1 MKATLIKGVGG
12 LYTVR
17 TEDGDLASVRARGIF
32 RKNGV
37 TPLVGD
43 RVTVENGAITEIL
56 PRRNAFPRPPVAN
69 IDKLF
74 IVCAVTD
81 PAPNLYTLDRMT
93 VIAAFLGVTPVLV
106 FTKTDLDSASETVG
120 LYSRLPYKCYSISA
134 AFPDEKTVGAL
145 KTEIKDCTVA
155 LSGVSGVGKS
165 TLMNLLCPE
174 ARAETGEISKKLGR
188 GKNTTRHTELFETCG
203 GRVVDTPGFS
213 EIEPQAFG
221 LRDRSVLADLFP
233 EFEEPLSE
241 GCRFS
246 DCRHI
251 AEPDC
256 ALRRAVADGR
266 VPNSRYESFVRL
278 YGEIGELKAW
288 ENK

>member
-1 MKATLIKGVGG
+1 MIKGVGG

-17 TEDGDLASVRARGIF
+17 ASDGELLSVRARGIF
-32 RKNGV
+32 RKNGIS
-37 TPLVGD
+37 PLVGD
-43 RVTVENGAITEIL
+43 EVEVENDALTAIL

-74 IVCAVTD
+74 IVCAVAD

-93 VIAAFLGVTPVLV
+93 VIARFLGVTPVLV
-106 FTKTDLDSASETVG
+106 FNKTDLDKHSDAVS
-120 LYSRLPYKCYSISA
+120 LYSSLPIKSYSLSA
-134 AFPDEKTVGAL
+134 AFPNEKTVEEL
-145 KTEIKDCTVA
+145 KNEINGCTVA

-165 TLMNLLCPE
+165 TLMNLICPE

-213 EIEPQAFG
+213 EIEPREFG
-221 LRDRSVLADLFP
+221 LVDRSVLPDLFP
-233 EFEEPLSE
+233 EFAEPLSD

-256 ALRRAVADGR
+256 ALRRAVEKGR
-266 VPNSRYESFVRL
+266 VPKTRYESFVRL
-278 YGEIGELKAW
+278 YDEIGELKAW

>member
-1 MKATLIKGVGG
+1 MIKGVGG

-17 TEDGDLASVRARGIF
+17 TSEGELCSVRARGIF
-32 RKNGV
+32 KKNGI

-43 RVTVENGAITEIL
+43 EVEVENDALTAIL

-74 IVCAVTD
+74 VVCAVAD
-81 PAPNLYTLDRMT
+81 PAPNFYTIDRMT
-93 VIAAFLGVTPVLV
+93 VIARFLGVEPVLV
-106 FTKTDLDSASETVG
+106 FNKTDLDENSEVVSV
-120 LYSRLPYKCYSISA
+120 YSSLPIKSYSLSA
-134 AFPDEKTVGAL
+134 AFPNEKNVEEL
-145 KTEIKDCTVA
+145 KNEIKGCTVA

-165 TLMNLLCPE
+165 TLMNLVCPE
-174 ARAETGEISKKLGR
+174 ARVETGEISKKLGR

-213 EIEPQAFG
+213 EIEPQEFG
-221 LRDRSVLADLFP
+221 LRDRRVLADLFP
-233 EFEEPLSE
+233 EFEEPVSE

-256 ALRRAVADGR
+256 ALRRAVEDGR
-266 VPNSRYESFVRL
+266 VPKTRYESFVRL
-278 YGEIGELKAW
+278 WNELGEPKAW